1 MELVGEALWLG
12 LQPVP
17 FVPAWTLEEG
27 VMVGEV
33 ELLVVLLVVLLVE
46 LLVVI
51 LVGPW
56 TAGASAWLR

>member
-1 MELVGEALWLG
+1 MELVAEALWLV

-33 ELLVVLLVVLLVE
+33 ELLVVVLLVE